1 MLKITQV
8 QRILASI
15 DRAILGDDVVYDI
28 LDEVNNGKTY
38 KESRDRILAQK
49 KKINK
54 GGVCNGVP
62 RKIWIYN

>member
-1 MLKITQV
+1 MTEETKNEMLKITQV

-28 LDEVNNGKTY
+28 LDEVNDGKTY

-49 KKINK
+49 KENK
-54 GGVCNGVP
+54 QGRGM
-62 RKIWIYN
+62 

>member
-1 MLKITQV
+1 MTEETKKEMLKITQV

-38 KESRDRILAQK
+38 KESRDRMLAQ
-49 KKINK
+49 NK
-54 GGVCNGVP
+54 ENKQGRGM
-62 RKIWIYN
+62 

>member
-1 MLKITQV
+1 MTEEAKKEMLKITQV

-49 KKINK
+49 KENK
-54 GGVCNGVP
+54 QGRGM
-62 RKIWIYN
+62 

>member
-1 MLKITQV
+1 MTEETKEEMLKITQV

-49 KKINK
+49 KENK
-54 GGVCNGVP
+54 QGRGM
-62 RKIWIYN
+62 

>member
-1 MLKITQV
+1 MTEETKKEMLKITQV

-38 KESRDRILAQK
+38 KESRDRILAHK
-49 KKINK
+49 KENK
-54 GGVCNGVP
+54 QGRGM
-62 RKIWIYN
+62 

>member
-1 MLKITQV
+1 MTEETKKEMLKITQV

-38 KESRDRILAQK
+38 KESRDRMLAQK
-49 KKINK
+49 KENK
-54 GGVCNGVP
+54 QGRGM
-62 RKIWIYN
+62 

>member
-1 MLKITQV
+1 MTEETKKEMLKITQV

-38 KESRDRILAQK
+38 KESRDRIK
-49 KKINK
+49 KKKKENK
-54 GGVCNGVP
+54 QGRGM
-62 RKIWIYN
+62 

>member
-1 MLKITQV
+1 MTEETKKEMLKITQV

-49 KKINK
+49 KDNK
-54 GGVCNGVP
+54 QGRGM
-62 RKIWIYN
+62 

>member
-1 MLKITQV
+1 MTEETKKEMLKITQV

-49 KKINK
+49 KENK
-54 GGVCNGVP
+54 QGRGM
-62 RKIWIYN
+62 